1 MTDQWG
7 RYNPFK
13 AFAPN
18 AAAAGLS
25 SAAHADAH

>member
-18 AAAAGLS
+18 AAGLS